1 MAKPKNYEELIRP
14 FVREF
19 GSALADLSPSQI
31 DEISS
36 LIMSGDIAGARQR
49 MSYLAAAGRSAEYVP
64 RGTKRYSPAK
74 DAPGGELTVR
84 EARPS
89 VNAGRAEQP
98 KVPVAPEA
106 DARPAQPS
114 FLRKV
119 LTPLSMDV
127 PRREFLPGDFRPDD
141 TAGDAVRKILG
152 YGVVPGAAVGMAARQ
167 LADGGGY
174 FAATYPRGDD
184 AESAE
189 GPPSEE
195 ERRAAS
201 RARIEAQRERH
212 FQEIMAE
219 RFRRKPGMASP
230 RE

>member
-1 MAKPKNYEELIRP
+1 MAN
-14 FVREF
+14 
-19 GSALADLSPSQI
+19 
-31 DEISS
+31 
-36 LIMSGDIAGARQR
+36 ARQKVNDILFGIFGKGFDDLPPSVQAALLNSSDMNEGLR
-49 MSYLAAAGRSAEYVP
+49 AAREEMQRLASQRSIGTNAPGRSPLEADYINYP
-64 RGTKRYSPAK
+64 RDNPRTSPQV
-74 DAPGGELTVR
+74 TV
-84 EARPS
+84 
-89 VNAGRAEQP
+89 NTGRAEQP

-152 YGVVPGAAVGMAARQ
+152 YGAIPGAAVGMAARQ

-174 FAATYPRGDD
+174 FAATYPWGDD
-184 AESAE
+184 TESAE
-189 GPPSEE
+189 GQSSEE

-201 RARIEAQRERH
+201 KARIEAQRERH

>member
-1 MAKPKNYEELIRP
+1 MAKPKTYEELIRP

-49 MSYLAAAGRSAEYVP
+49 MSYLAAAGRGAEYVP

-89 VNAGRAEQP
+89 VEY
-98 KVPVAPEA
+98 PVATYSPPQEA
-106 DARPAQPS
+106 ARPIPTI
-114 FLRKV
+114 RI
-119 LTPLSMDV
+119 P
-127 PRREFLPGDFRPDD
+127 PRDTSGDNIRNLL
-141 TAGDAVRKILG
+141 K
-152 YGVVPGAAVGMAARQ
+152 YGAEAAAIG
-167 LADGGGY
+167 GGGY
-174 FAATYPRGDD
+174 LAATYPWGN
-184 AESAE
+184 E
-189 GPPSEE
+189 GEPVERQPSEE
-195 ERRAAS
+195 ERRFSNEALL
-201 RARIEAQRERH
+201 RAKEERAM
-212 FQEIMAE
+212 QEVMAE
-219 RFRRKPGMASP
+219 RFRRNPGMASP